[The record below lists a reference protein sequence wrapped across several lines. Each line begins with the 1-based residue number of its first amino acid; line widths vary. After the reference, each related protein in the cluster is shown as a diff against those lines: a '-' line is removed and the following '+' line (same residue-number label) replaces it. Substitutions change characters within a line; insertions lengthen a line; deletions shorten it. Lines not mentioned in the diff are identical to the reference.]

1 MGKLLLVIGICQII
15 AGVVILGLVGTTFN
29 EVITSNTATDVQK
42 VQAFGPVMIPLLVI
56 VNGIFGVLT
65 MCCSTNKKMDVFYLM
80 GAAIAASASAAM
92 VWLYALVIKECE
104 TVAGQIINIFGGQCS
119 EETRNIN
126 ISILVFSSICCV
138 MSVLGMVATSLTVC
152 RKL

>member
-1 MGKLLLVIGICQII
+1 
-15 AGVVILGLVGTTFN
+15 
-29 EVITSNTATDVQK
+29 
-42 VQAFGPVMIPLLVI
+42 
-56 VNGIFGVLT
+56 
-65 MCCSTNKKMDVFYLM
+65 MDVFYLM